1 MTVANGKPVEGV
13 KPEALV
19 EGVNHKSVAGRLTDS
34 DGVRREAGLIGSWT
48 IDHLDWLRSHASR
61 IIKNRLRLQ
70 LVVGQRVQGGL
81 LLSLGA
87 EDDQH
92 RSSAS

>member
-13 KPEALV
+13 KPEALA
-19 EGVNHKSVAGRLTDS
+19 EGVNHKSVVGRLTDS

-61 IIKNRLRLQ
+61 IIKNRLRFQ
-70 LVVGQRVQGGL
+70 LVVGQCVQGGL
-81 LLSLGA
+81 LLPFGVG
-87 EDDQH
+87 DDQH
-92 RSSAS
+92 RSGAS